1 MRRNGFTLIEMLVA
15 LTIGAIVV
23 LMVHDSFAGTTDLT
37 VRLDSDR
44 RTQVERVAMRAF
56 LTRAFGSLEIGTPHT
71 HGFEGLPDRVAFSSA
86 LDGAQPAGLLIR
98 ASNGRLVAEGSS
110 PSPTQLNDVAV
121 LSCEYLL
128 SYGSESTWVQEW
140 HSPASAPLA
149 ARLRLMHADGG
160 VDTLLFIIGP
170 RG

>member
-1 MRRNGFTLIEMLVA
+1 MPRSGFTLIEVLVA

-23 LMVHDSFAGTTDLT
+23 LMVHDAFAGTTDLT
-37 VRLDSDR
+37 VRLDGE
-44 RTQVERVAMRAF
+44 RTTQGERMGMRAF
-56 LTRAFGSLEIGTPHT
+56 LTRAFGSLEIGTQQT

-86 LDGAQPAGLLIR
+86 LDGAQPTSLVIR
-98 ASNGRLVAEGSS
+98 AGNGRLVAEGTS
-110 PSPTQLNDVAV
+110 PIQLDGVAV
-121 LSCEYLL
+121 LTCEYLL
-128 SYGSESTWVQEW
+128 SFGSESRWVQEW

-149 ARLRLMHADGG
+149 TRMRLQHADGS